1 MRLSRYHLIVFV
13 SFAAIAATIAVRA
26 CLIYNEFAGT
36 DKTPLHIAAIALGV
50 VMGPMT
56 GPFAN
61 SGEIGGPPLLIL
73 WTVILFVGLLATLS
87 PFAFIKRQVSPGL
100 HVLAW
105 GGYLLACLAWFSSSI
120 VSLGHYLS

>member
-1 MRLSRYHLIVFV
+1 MRLSRYHLIAFV

-36 DKTPLHIAAIALGV
+36 DKTPLHIAGIALGV
-50 VMGPMT
+50 LMGPMT

-61 SGEIGGPPLLIL
+61 SGEMGGPPMLIL
-73 WTVILFVGLLATLS
+73 WTAILFVGLLATLT
-87 PFAFIKRQVSPGL
+87 PFVFVRTRVSL
-100 HVLAW
+100 AMHVLAW
-105 GGYLLACLAWFSSSI
+105 CGYLLACLAWFGSSI